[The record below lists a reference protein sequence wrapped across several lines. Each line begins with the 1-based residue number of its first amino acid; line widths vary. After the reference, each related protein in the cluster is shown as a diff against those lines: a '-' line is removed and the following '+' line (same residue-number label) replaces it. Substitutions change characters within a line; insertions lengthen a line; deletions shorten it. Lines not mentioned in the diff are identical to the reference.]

1 MLLEDT
7 VRPDAQEILGY
18 FDEQGLTLKVISG
31 DNPATVSAVA
41 GRAGV
46 PGADRWIDARELDDE
61 PEALARQLD
70 EYAVF
75 GRVTPHQKQAMVGAL
90 QQRGHVVAMTGDG
103 VNDVLALKDADMG
116 IAMGSGSAASRA
128 VAQLV
133 LLDNR
138 FATLPVALAQGR
150 RVINNIE
157 RVANLFL
164 TKTSYAVT
172 LALLVGIAGRP
183 FPFLPRQLTLVD
195 TFSIGVPGVILALA
209 PSGDAVRPGL
219 LRRVLSFAIPA
230 GIITGTAA
238 FILYDTLL
246 GRSGNTVDE
255 ARTGATSTLLGISL
269 VVLVLAS
276 RPLAVWKV
284 GLALGMLASYVLVVA
299 IEPLRHFFRID
310 PPDDATS
317 RWLVLAAIVIGG
329 VFVVAAKLIVDRIE
343 ARRDAA
349 DGSAVADD
357 TSNDST

>member
-1 MLLEDT
+1 
-7 VRPDAQEILGY
+7 
-18 FDEQGLTLKVISG
+18 
-31 DNPATVSAVA
+31 
-41 GRAGV
+41 
-46 PGADRWIDARELDDE
+46 
-61 PEALARQLD
+61 
-70 EYAVF
+70 
-75 GRVTPHQKQAMVGAL
+75 
-90 QQRGHVVAMTGDG
+90 MTGDG

-172 LALLVGIAGRP
+172 LALLVGLVGRP

-195 TFSIGVPGVILALA
+195 AFSIGVPGVVLALA
-209 PSGDAVRPGL
+209 PSSDPVRPGL

-230 GIITGTAA
+230 GIITGSAA
-238 FILYDTLL
+238 FLLYDALL

-255 ARTGATSTLLGISL
+255 ARTGATATLLGVSL

-276 RPLAVWKV
+276 RPLAAWKV
-284 GLALGMLASYVLVVA
+284 GLALGMLGCYVLVAA
-299 IEPLRHFFRID
+299 IDPLREFFRID
-310 PPDDATS
+310 PPDDAGS
-317 RWLVLAAIVIGG
+317 RWLVVTAIAVGG
-329 VFVVAAKLIVDRIE
+329 MLVVAAKLIADRVE
-343 ARRDAA
+343 ARRGA
-349 DGSAVADD
+349 AVADD
-357 TSNDST
+357 TSNDPTSTGADLPSW